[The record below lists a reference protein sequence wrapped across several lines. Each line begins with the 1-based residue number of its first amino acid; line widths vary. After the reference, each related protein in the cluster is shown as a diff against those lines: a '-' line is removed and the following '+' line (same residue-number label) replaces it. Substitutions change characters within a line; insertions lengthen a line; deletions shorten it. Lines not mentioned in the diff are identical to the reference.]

1 MDGFTLA
8 GTSFT
13 EHFHVCAFFN
23 SRADEYDVLLP
34 FYAEAHGQG
43 EKTLHLVNPNN
54 VDDHKSRLSEYG
66 INVPELEKSGQVE
79 VATWSRSYL
88 EDNGT
93 FKRESMLSK
102 LIDARNTAIND
113 GFPRLRVVGD
123 MDWVFLEDMDFR
135 GILSYEAEVNEF
147 LVVNK
152 QPAVCVYDIAKL
164 TGSMMMDLL
173 RTHPL
178 TLVNGVVQENPFY
191 TPASELL
198 AELNSRESEQA
209 YGRKQG

>member
-1 MDGFTLA
+1 MTGFTLA
-8 GTSFT
+8 GTQLT

-23 SRADEYDVLLP
+23 SKADEYDVLLP

-43 EKTLHLVNPNN
+43 EKTLHLVNPENMSAHKQRLQDFGMH
-54 VDDHKSRLSEYG
+54 VDA
-66 INVPELEKSGQVE
+66 LENSGQLE
-79 VATWSRSYL
+79 IKTWAHSYL
-88 EDNGT
+88 ADEGK
-93 FKRESMLSK
+93 FERSGMLTN
-102 LIDARNTAIND
+102 LIDSRNAAIAN

-123 MDWVFLEDMDFR
+123 MDWVFLQDMDIR

-147 LVVNK
+147 LMVNK

-164 TGSMMMDLL
+164 SGSMMMDLL

-191 TPASELL
+191 TPASEMLE
-198 AELNSRESEQA
+198 ELSARSPEYAQ
-209 YGRKQG
+209 

>member
-1 MDGFTLA
+1 MTGFTLA
-8 GTSFT
+8 GTPLT

-23 SRADEYDVLLP
+23 SKADEYDVLLP

-43 EKTLHLVNPNN
+43 EKTLHLVNPENLN
-54 VDDHKSRLSEYG
+54 AHKQKLADFGMPVDA
-66 INVPELEKSGQVE
+66 LEQAGQLE
-79 VATWSRSYL
+79 IQTWEHSYL
-88 EDNGT
+88 AAEGKFERN
-93 FKRESMLSK
+93 SMLTN
-102 LIDARNTAIND
+102 LIDSRNAAIEN

-123 MDWVFLEDMDFR
+123 MNWVFLQDMDLR

-147 LVVNK
+147 LMVNK

-164 TGSMMMDLL
+164 SGSMMMDLL

-191 TPASELL
+191 TPASEMLE
-198 AELNSRESEQA
+198 ELRTRSPE
-209 YGRKQG
+209 YV